1 MHHAAH
7 SYDATAA
14 VTVPDCRMP
23 AIPSDIDHRIPW
35 SLQGGEL
42 PLRSGASFGAALV
55 VAREAGHH
63 ILLFSIR
70 QPGEKLT
77 CRAAAEN
84 GCDATVV

>member
-1 MHHAAH
+1 
-7 SYDATAA
+7 
-14 VTVPDCRMP
+14 MP
-23 AIPSDIDHRIPW
+23 AISSEIDHRIPW
-35 SLQGGEL
+35 SLGAGEL
-42 PLRSGASFGAALV
+42 PPRSGASFVAAFV

-63 ILLFSIR
+63 FLLFSIR